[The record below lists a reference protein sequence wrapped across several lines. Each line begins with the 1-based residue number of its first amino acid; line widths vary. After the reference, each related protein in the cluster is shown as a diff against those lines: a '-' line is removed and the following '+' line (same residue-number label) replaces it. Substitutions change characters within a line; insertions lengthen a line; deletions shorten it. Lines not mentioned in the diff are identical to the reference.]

1 MISGSRG
8 LPKQCVKS
16 HFLPRGPA
24 VENFRLGSRATE
36 SSRQRIR
43 PCPLRTQS
51 DRRPL
56 KYDPS
61 LRAMYKLMRCNKQRT
76 SFDSRPSMRETQA
89 IIDEQLRDVGWEA
102 DTGVL
107 SISCA
112 VKGRNFAIAE
122 WPTASGPADRRG
134 E

>member
-1 MISGSRG
+1 MSVLGQS
-8 LPKQCVKS
+8 
-16 HFLPRGPA
+16 
-24 VENFRLGSRATE
+24 RLGGAKL
-36 SSRQRIR
+36 QVQ
-43 PCPLRTQS
+43 PCPQCLVS
-51 DRRPL
+51 DARPEKGGL
-56 KYDPS
+56 S
-61 LRAMYKLMRCNKQRT
+61 RWAMNRLMRCNKQRT

-102 DTGVL
+102 DTGVP

>member
-1 MISGSRG
+1 MTD
-8 LPKQCVKS
+8 
-16 HFLPRGPA
+16 
-24 VENFRLGSRATE
+24 RA
-36 SSRQRIR
+36 
-43 PCPLRTQS
+43 QS
-51 DRRPL
+51 NVGFAPEATIPQMARW
-56 KYDPS
+56 
-61 LRAMYKLMRCNKQRT
+61 AMYKLMRCNKQRT